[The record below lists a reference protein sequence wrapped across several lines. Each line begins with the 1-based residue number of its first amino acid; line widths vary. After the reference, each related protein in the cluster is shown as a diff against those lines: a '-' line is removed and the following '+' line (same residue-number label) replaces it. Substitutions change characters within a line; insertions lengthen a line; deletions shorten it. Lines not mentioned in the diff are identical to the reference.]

1 MTDISGDM
9 NHVFRVTITPH
20 TCSGGDT
27 MCTRT
32 GTGKTGTGTGRTGTG
47 TGKTGTGT
55 GKTGTGTGRTGIGKA
70 EQREGGKRYS
80 VIVKMASDDVLVC

>member
-1 MTDISGDM
+1 MAMTTTKKGEVCVTDISGDM

-20 TCSGGDT
+20 TCSGGDI

-32 GTGKTGTGTGRTGTG
+32 GTGKTGTGTG

-55 GKTGTGTGRTGIGKA
+55 GKTGTGTGRTGTGKA

-80 VIVKMASDDVLVC
+80 ENGL